1 MCEPHTPIT
10 RPSVKETACI
20 MKRHFLC
27 ILILLCLLV
36 IPSVLSES
44 SLTAEP
50 LIGLFQISDETSLGY
65 TSDTTFDLSTLK
77 AGHYASFV
85 FRLTNNSSK
94 TIDINSAY
102 ARIDDGDKLGW
113 GKFSLAPNHYTNCHI
128 FYSNMSKVT
137 AGTHKVELFINGQK
151 TGSAYFTLKDGNASS
166 SVRKGS
172 DSSKNQS
179 TSKNQSASKSQSASQ
194 NFTPTN
200 RSPYLVCEPI
210 FPNTKGFT
218 EYAVDFIVENQP
230 IGTYLCLCNWDMDLS
245 YTRQKY
251 ASVYRAYDGVAAY
264 GGVQVLEDGTH
275 AAIMSVWH
283 TYCKDKK
290 GNVTTI
296 VPKITYVAEP
306 IKTGTF
312 GGEGTGIQCIVQYD
326 WKANTPYRFLLQQ
339 SEDKKTGNCLMEMW
353 ICDLTTMAWSRLIQY
368 DLGIQ
373 KTYINRAVAF
383 LENYIVESAAEYR
396 DARFSNF
403 RALNNRTGRWVS
415 ATQAKM
421 FQDFDYPG
429 SYTYGSEGNSFFCRT
444 TGLPGIWSRPKQFA
458 TFKVRT
464 AESGSPY

>member
-1 MCEPHTPIT
+1 MKRKRPSLRFTPVTIS
-10 RPSVKETACI
+10 SVKETAFA
-20 MKRHFLC
+20 MKQRLLC
-27 ILILLCLLV
+27 VLILLCLLV

-50 LIGLFQISDETSLGY
+50 LIGIFQISDETSLGY
-65 TSDTTFDLSTLK
+65 TSDTAFDKSDLK
-77 AGHYASFV
+77 AGTYASFV

-94 TIDINSAY
+94 TIEINSAY
-102 ARIDDGDKLGW
+102 ARIDDGNKLGW
-113 GKFSLAPNHYTNCHI
+113 GAFSLAPSYYTNCHI

-137 AGTHKVELFINGQK
+137 AGTHKVDLYINGQK
-151 TGSAYFTLKDGNASS
+151 TASAYFTLKDGKVSS
-166 SVRKGS
+166 AAPKGS
-172 DSSKNQS
+172 DSP
-179 TSKNQSASKSQSASQ
+179 KNQSASKNPSASK

-200 RSPYLVCEPI
+200 RSPYLACEPI

-251 ASVYRAYDGVAAY
+251 ASVYRAYNGVAAY
-264 GGVQVLEDGTH
+264 GGVQILQDGTH

-296 VPKITYVAEP
+296 EPKITYVAEP
-306 IKTGTF
+306 IKTGSF

-339 SEDKKTGNCLMEMW
+339 HEDEKTGNCLMEMW
-353 ICDLTTMAWSRLIQY
+353 ICDLSTMVWSRLIQY

-373 KTYINRAVAF
+373 KTYINRAVTF

-403 RALNNRTGRWVS
+403 RARNSRTGKWVS

-421 FQDFDYPG
+421 WQDFDYPG
-429 SYTYGSEGNSFFCRT
+429 SYTYGSDDSSFFCRT
-444 TGLPGIWSRPKQFA
+444 TGLPGIWSKPRQYA
-458 TFKVRT
+458 TFKVRKV
-464 AESGSPY
+464 ESGSPY